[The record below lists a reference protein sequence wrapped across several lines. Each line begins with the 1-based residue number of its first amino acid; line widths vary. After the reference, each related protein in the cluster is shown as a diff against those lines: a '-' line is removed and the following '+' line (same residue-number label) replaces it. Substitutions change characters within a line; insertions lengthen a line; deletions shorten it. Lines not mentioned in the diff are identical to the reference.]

1 MNAVGRIGSY
11 IYRGVGTVSGPFHP
25 FGGAIDIIVVE
36 QPDGTFKS
44 SPWYVRFGKFQGV
57 LKNGR
62 NLIKIDVNGVDSG
75 FNMYLAHTGQ
85 AYFLREVEDVVGEA
99 ENGEVYTLSSG
110 DEAEITRTKSC
121 DDVDKLKIPL
131 KSKSCNYDSAS
142 PRSGNG
148 KIVGKPGIL
157 GFVFGGRTVRESQD
171 CGVSSM
177 ERAEIAAD
185 LLEVNWST
193 NINTRKPVKG
203 KASESLD
210 GKDNGESS
218 TSGIVDGK
226 NEGSSE
232 ILVDSDSILES
243 PLVASPTLRFL
254 DEKEQDFRE
263 SNNVEDYCE
272 ENVSGGVESI
282 VIENGSSEASSM
294 VFSITSEGSGSVD
307 ICVESRTELL
317 AQDSVTGCHVDSKEE
332 LLSAPESVE
341 KVTLGAADQTD
352 LWSIGTSLEGSS
364 NGSPVQDENKITVD
378 YMQFPEGNCEKSQ
391 STTGASVLQPEIEE
405 EQFSFSDLDECKPGG
420 SSSEGLSFP
429 DTVKA
434 DGKEVYDG
442 NEISP
447 ENVVENSS
455 FPDTVKVDGKDS
467 YDENEISPVNVVEN
481 SKTLSE
487 PIDIERENISREDT
501 ERLVESLP
509 IMRIQN
515 NDDMDASPRQPLS
528 QSFDSSSKTSKWD
541 LREDE
546 SSSRGLDANK
556 AAEGS
561 ANLKAFKHVIA
572 NPEVVELSLC
582 KHLLCEGMGAEAAS
596 QAFNSEKLDM
606 EKFAS
611 LGPSILENDKLIVKI
626 GGCYFPWDAAAP
638 IILGVVSFGTTQVFE
653 PKGMIVVDRSEKP
666 ADVLAQESG
675 SWKLWPFS
683 LRRSKNDTEA
693 SSSGDAAA
701 PEEKQEKSPNPVK
714 KTVRALTPTSEQL
727 ASLDLKEGMNSVT
740 FTFSTNIVGTQ
751 QVDARIY
758 LWKWNARIVV
768 SDVDGTITR
777 SDVLGQFMPLVGIDW
792 SQTGVTHLFSA
803 VKENGYQLIFLSARA
818 ISQASVTR
826 QFLVNLKQDGKA
838 LPDGPVVISP
848 DGLFPSLFREVIRR
862 APHEFKIA
870 CLEEIRALF
879 PPEHNPFYAGFG
891 NRDTDEISYLKVGI
905 PRGKIFIINPK
916 GEVAVN
922 RRIDTRS
929 YTNLRTLVNRMFPAT
944 TTSEPED
951 FNTWNFWKLPPPPF
965 M

>member
-57 LKNGR
+57 LKNRR

-85 AYFLREVEDVVGEA
+85 AYFLREVEDVVGES
-99 ENGEVYTLSSG
+99 ESGEVYTLSSG
-110 DEAEITRTKSC
+110 DEAETSKSS
-121 DDVDKLKIPL
+121 DDVVVDKLKIPL
-131 KSKSCNYDSAS
+131 KSRSCNYDSAS
-142 PRSGNG
+142 PRSGNA

-157 GFVFGGRTVRESQD
+157 GFVFGGRSVSQD
-171 CGVSSM
+171 SGVTSM

-185 LLEVNWST
+185 LLEVKWST
-193 NINTRKPVKG
+193 NIDTRKSFKG
-203 KASESLD
+203 KSSDSLD
-210 GKDNGESS
+210 AKDNGETS
-218 TSGIVDGK
+218 TSGKSCVVDGI
-226 NEGSSE
+226 NEGNSE
-232 ILVDSDSILES
+232 ILVDSGSILET

-263 SNNVEDYCE
+263 STNVEDYCE
-272 ENVSGGVESI
+272 ETASSAVV
-282 VIENGSSEASSM
+282 VENGLCESSSM
-294 VFSITSEGSGSVD
+294 VFSITSEGSRNVD
-307 ICVESRTELL
+307 IFVEPRTETL
-317 AQDSVTGCHVDSKEE
+317 AQDSVTGCDLDSKQE
-332 LLSAPESVE
+332 LLGAPESVE
-341 KVTLGAADQTD
+341 IVTLGSADQAD
-352 LWSIGTSLEGSS
+352 LQSTGTSQEGSS
-364 NGSPVQDENKITVD
+364 TGSPVQDENKRTVED
-378 YMQFPEGNCEKSQ
+378 MPFSVGNLKNSQ
-391 STTGASVLQPEIEE
+391 STSGESILQTERED

-420 SSSEGLSFP
+420 SSSGGSSLP
-429 DTVKA
+429 DS
-434 DGKEVYDG
+434 
-442 NEISP
+442 I
-447 ENVVENSS
+447 
-455 FPDTVKVDGKDS
+455 KVDGKQS
-467 YDENEISPVNVVEN
+467 YDKNETSPENGVEN
-481 SKTLSE
+481 SKGLSE
-487 PIDIERENISREDT
+487 PINIERKKDISTDEM
-501 ERLVESLP
+501 ERLVGSLP
-509 IMRIQN
+509 IMRLDN
-515 NDDMDASPRQPLS
+515 NDDMGDCASQPVS
-528 QSFDSSSKTSKWD
+528 QSYDPCFKTSKLD
-541 LREDE
+541 LGENE
-546 SSSRGLDANK
+546 STSGGLDAEK
-556 AAEGS
+556 VAEGS
-561 ANLKAFKHVIA
+561 PNLKAFKHVIA
-572 NPEVVELSLC
+572 NPQVVELSLC
-582 KHLLCEGMGAEAAS
+582 KHLLSEGMGAEAAS
-596 QAFNSEKLDM
+596 QAFNSEKLDI

-611 LGPSILENDKLIVKI
+611 LGPSVLENDKLIVKI

-638 IILGVVSFGTTQVFE
+638 IILGVVSFGTAQVFE
-653 PKGMIVVDRSEKP
+653 PKGMIAVDQNEKP
-666 ADVLAQESG
+666 GDGLAQDSG

-683 LRRSKNDTEA
+683 LRRSRNDTEA
-693 SSSGDAAA
+693 SSSGDAAVT
-701 PEEKQEKSPNPVK
+701 EEKQEKSSPIPVK

-727 ASLDLKEGMNSVT
+727 ASLDLKEGMNTVT
-740 FTFSTNIVGTQ
+740 FTFSTNI
-751 QVDARIY
+751 VDARIY

-826 QFLVNLKQDGKA
+826 QFLINLKQDGKA

-870 CLEEIRALF
+870 CLEEIRGLF
-879 PPEHNPFYAGFG
+879 PSEHNPFYAGFG

-929 YTNLRTLVNRMFPAT
+929 YTNLHALVNGMFPAT
-944 TTSEPED
+944 TSSEPED
-951 FNTWNFWKLPPPPF
+951 FNTWNFWKLPPPS

>member
-62 NLIKIDVNGVDSG
+62 NLIRIDVNGVDSG

-85 AYFLREVEDVVGEA
+85 AYFLREVEDVVGES
-99 ENGEVYTLSSG
+99 ESGEVYTLSSG
-110 DEAEITRTKSC
+110 DEAETTSR
-121 DDVDKLKIPL
+121 DDVVDKVKIPL
-131 KSKSCNYDSAS
+131 KSRSCNYDSPS
-142 PRSGNG
+142 PRTGNG
-148 KIVGKPGIL
+148 KIV
-157 GFVFGGRTVRESQD
+157 ESD
-171 CGVSSM
+171 CGV

-185 LLEVNWST
+185 LLEVKWST
-193 NINTRKPVKG
+193 NIDTRKRGKG
-203 KASESLD
+203 MSSESLD
-210 GKDNGESS
+210 GKDYGESTS
-218 TSGIVDGK
+218 TSGKSCV
-226 NEGSSE
+226 EGSSE
-232 ILVDSDSILES
+232 MIVDSDSILET

-263 SNNVEDYCE
+263 STNVEDYCE
-272 ENVSGGVESI
+272 EDGSSGV
-282 VIENGSSEASSM
+282 VVENGLCEASNM
-294 VFSITSEGSGSVD
+294 VFSVTSEGSGN
-307 ICVESRTELL
+307 VEIFVEPRTEAL
-317 AQDSVTGCHVDSKEE
+317 AEDAVSGSDLDSKQE
-332 LLSAPESVE
+332 LLRAPESVE
-341 KVTLGAADQTD
+341 IATLGSADQAD
-352 LWSIGTSLEGSS
+352 MGSIGTSQEGSS
-364 NGSPVQDENKITVD
+364 TGSPVQDENKITIKD
-378 YMQFPEGNCEKSQ
+378 MHISAGDFEKSQ
-391 STTGASVLQPEIEE
+391 SASGESILQPEIEE

-420 SSSEGLSFP
+420 NSSVGSSSS
-429 DTVKA
+429 
-434 DGKEVYDG
+434 
-442 NEISP
+442 
-447 ENVVENSS
+447 
-455 FPDTVKVDGKDS
+455 DTVKVDGKES
-467 YDENEISPVNVVEN
+467 YDETKTSPEN
-481 SKTLSE
+481 GVDNTMALSE
-487 PIDIERENISREDT
+487 PINIERKKDIFTDEM
-501 ERLVESLP
+501 ERLVGSLP
-509 IMRIQN
+509 IMRLQN
-515 NDDMDASPRQPLS
+515 IDDMDASPSQPLS
-528 QSFDSSSKTSKWD
+528 QSFDPCFNTSKLD

-546 SSSRGLDANK
+546 SSSGGLDAESV
-556 AAEGS
+556 AES
-561 ANLKAFKHVIA
+561 SPKLKAFKHVIA

-582 KHLLCEGMGAEAAS
+582 KHLLSEGMGAEAAS

-611 LGPSILENDKLIVKI
+611 LGPSILENDKLVVKI

-638 IILGVVSFGTTQVFE
+638 IILGVVSFGTAQVFE
-653 PKGMIVVDRSEKP
+653 PKGMIAVDRNEKP
-666 ADVLAQESG
+666 GDVLAQGSG

-683 LRRSKNDTEA
+683 LRRSTKEAEA
-693 SSSGDAAA
+693 SPSGDTAE
-701 PEEKQEKSPNPVK
+701 PEEKQEKSSPRPMK

-727 ASLDLKEGMNSVT
+727 ASLDLKDGMNSVT

-758 LWKWNARIVV
+758 LWKWNSRIVV

-870 CLEEIRALF
+870 CLEEIRGLF

-891 NRDTDEISYLKVGI
+891 NRNTDEISYLKVGI

-929 YTNLRTLVNRMFPAT
+929 YTNLHTLVNRMFPAT
-944 TTSEPED
+944 SSSEPED
-951 FNTWNFWKLPPPPF
+951 FNTWNFWKLPPPSL

>member
-57 LKNGR
+57 LKNRR
-62 NLIKIDVNGVDSG
+62 NLIKIEVNGIDSG

-85 AYFLREVEDVVGEA
+85 AYFLREVEDVIGES
-99 ENGEVYTLSSG
+99 ESGEVYTLSSG
-110 DEAEITRTKSC
+110 DEIETTRAKSC
-121 DDVDKLKIPL
+121 DVDDVDKIKIPL

-157 GFVFGGRTVRESQD
+157 GFVFGGRSVRESKPD
-171 CGVSSM
+171 EVSSM

-185 LLEVNWST
+185 LLDVKWST
-193 NINTRKPVKG
+193 NIDTRKNTKG
-203 KASESLD
+203 KASESCD
-210 GKDNGESS
+210 GE
-218 TSGIVDGK
+218 TSA
-226 NEGSSE
+226 SE
-232 ILVDSDSILES
+232 ASVVDSDSILET
-243 PLVASPTLRFL
+243 PLVASPTLQFL
-254 DEKEQDFRE
+254 DKKEQDFRE
-263 SNNVEDYCE
+263 SSNVEDYCE
-272 ENVSGGVESI
+272 ENSLLV
-282 VIENGSSEASSM
+282 ENGSCEAA
-294 VFSITSEGSGSVD
+294 FSVTSEGSGEVD
-307 ICVESRTELL
+307 ICVEAMTVETRIEK
-317 AQDSVTGCHVDSKEE
+317 QDSVTKCDLDSKQE
-332 LLSAPESVE
+332 LLCAPESLESVAMG
-341 KVTLGAADQTD
+341 LADQAD
-352 LWSIGTSLEGSS
+352 LGNVDTSQEGNSTS
-364 NGSPVQDENKITVD
+364 SPVHDESKTTMEDIRLS
-378 YMQFPEGNCEKSQ
+378 EGEFGMSL
-391 STTGASVLQPEIEE
+391 STSGASAPQEEMEE
-405 EQFSFSDLDECKPGG
+405 EQFSFSDLGECKPDGSSGG
-420 SSSEGLSFP
+420 SSFP

-434 DGKEVYDG
+434 DGKD
-442 NEISP
+442 IC
-447 ENVVENSS
+447 
-455 FPDTVKVDGKDS
+455 
-467 YDENEISPVNVVEN
+467 DENETSAENGVED
-481 SKTLSE
+481 SKGLSV
-487 PIDIERENISREDT
+487 PIDIERRKDISGEEM

-509 IMRIQN
+509 IMRLH
-515 NDDMDASPRQPLS
+515 NDDDLGATPCQPLS
-528 QSFDSSSKTSKWD
+528 QSFDPCSNTSKWE

-546 SSSRGLDANK
+546 SSSRALDTENVAD
-556 AAEGS
+556 GIP
-561 ANLKAFKHVIA
+561 NLKAFKHVIA

-582 KHLLCEGMGAEAAS
+582 KHLLREGMGAEAAS
-596 QAFNSEKLDM
+596 QAFDSGKLDM
-606 EKFAS
+606 EKFSS
-611 LGPSILENDKLIVKI
+611 LGPLVLENDKLIVKI

-638 IILGVVSFGTTQVFE
+638 IILGVVSFGSTQVFE
-653 PKGMIVVDRSEKP
+653 PKGLIAVDRNEKLG
-666 ADVLAQESG
+666 DVSAPGGG
-675 SWKLWPFS
+675 SWKLWPFG
-683 LRRSKNDTEA
+683 RSRNDGEA
-693 SSSGDAAA
+693 SSKDVAE
-701 PEEKQEKSPNPVK
+701 PEEKQEISSPRPVK

-727 ASLDLKEGMNSVT
+727 ASLDLKDGMNSVT

-862 APHEFKIA
+862 APHEFKIS

-905 PRGKIFIINPK
+905 PRGKIFTINPK

-922 RRIDTRS
+922 RRVDTRS
-929 YTNLRTLVNRMFPAT
+929 YTNLHALVNGMFPAT
-944 TTSEPED
+944 TTSSERED
-951 FNTWNFWKLPPPPF
+951 FNTWNFWKLPPPSF

>member
-57 LKNGR
+57 LKNR
-62 NLIKIDVNGVDSG
+62 SNLIKIEVNGVDSG

-85 AYFLREVEDVVGEA
+85 AYFLREVEDVIGES
-99 ENGEVYTLSSG
+99 ESGEVYTLSSG
-110 DEAEITRTKSC
+110 DETETTTRKSSC
-121 DDVDKLKIPL
+121 DDDDVDKIKIKIPL

-157 GFVFGGRTVRESQD
+157 GFVFGGRSVRETRLEEDGDRSR
-171 CGVSSM
+171 

-185 LLEVNWST
+185 LLDVKWST
-193 NINTRKPVKG
+193 NIDTRKCKKG
-203 KASESLD
+203 KEASSGSLD
-210 GKDNGESS
+210 GGESS
-218 TSGIVDGK
+218 VVDGSNK
-226 NEGSSE
+226 GSLE
-232 ILVDSDSILES
+232 PLVDSDSILET
-243 PLVASPTLRFL
+243 PLVASPTLQYL

-263 SNNVEDYCE
+263 NNNVDDYCE
-272 ENVSGGVESI
+272 ENASSGVVESL
-282 VIENGSSEASSM
+282 VVENGSCEASTTI
-294 VFSITSEGSGSVD
+294 FSFASEGSGKVD
-307 ICVESRTELL
+307 LCVEHMTVDTTTTTEPV
-317 AQDSVTGCHVDSKEE
+317 AQDSVTGCDLDFKEE
-332 LLSAPESVE
+332 VSSVLDSVE
-341 KVTLGAADQTD
+341 DVTLCSADQAA
-352 LWSIGTSLEGSS
+352 LRSRSIDTSQEGSS
-364 NGSPVQDENKITVD
+364 SGSPVQDESKITVED
-378 YMQFPEGNCEKSQ
+378 MHFSAGSLEKSQ
-391 STTGASVLQPEIEE
+391 SISGASILQQEMEE
-405 EQFSFSDLDECKPGG
+405 EQFSFSDLDECKPGRSSSGG
-420 SSSEGLSFP
+420 SSVP
-429 DTVKA
+429 DTGKA
-434 DGKEVYDG
+434 DGKEIHDE
-442 NEISP
+442 NETSP
-447 ENVVENSS
+447 EN
-455 FPDTVKVDGKDS
+455 G
-467 YDENEISPVNVVEN
+467 VEN
-481 SKTLSE
+481 SKVLSE
-487 PIDIERENISREDT
+487 PIEIERKKETSGEEM

-509 IMRIQN
+509 IMRLHS
-515 NDDMDASPRQPLS
+515 NDDIEASPCQPLS
-528 QSFDSSSKTSKWD
+528 QSFDPCSSTLKWD

-546 SSSRGLDANK
+546 SISGVLDAENV
-556 AAEGS
+556 AHGS
-561 ANLKAFKHVIA
+561 PNLKAFKHVVA

-582 KHLLCEGMGAEAAS
+582 KHLLSEGMGTEAAS

-638 IILGVVSFGTTQVFE
+638 IILGLVSFGTDQVFE
-653 PKGMIVVDRSEKP
+653 PKGMIAVDQNEKP
-666 ADVLAQESG
+666 GDVLAPGSG
-675 SWKLWPFS
+675 GWNLWPFP
-683 LRRSKNDTEA
+683 LRRSRNDTEA
-693 SSSGDAAA
+693 SSKDAPE
-701 PEEKQEKSPNPVK
+701 PEEKQEKSPRPVK

-727 ASLDLKEGMNSVT
+727 ASLDLKDGMNTVT

-758 LWKWNARIVV
+758 LWKWNARIVI

-803 VKENGYQLIFLSARA
+803 VKENGYQLMFLSARA

-862 APHEFKIA
+862 APHEFKIS

-905 PRGKIFIINPK
+905 PRGKIFTINPK

-922 RRIDTRS
+922 RRVDTRS
-929 YTNLRTLVNRMFPAT
+929 YTNLHALVNGMFPAT
-944 TTSEPED
+944 TTSSERED

>member
-1 MNAVGRIGSY
+1 MDAVGRIGSY

-36 QPDGTFKS
+36 QPDGSFKS

-57 LKNGR
+57 LKNRR

-85 AYFLREVEDVVGEA
+85 AYFLREVEDVVGES
-99 ENGEVYTLSSG
+99 ESGEVYTLSSG
-110 DEAEITRTKSC
+110 DEAETSKSR
-121 DDVDKLKIPL
+121 DDVVDKLKIPL
-131 KSKSCNYDSAS
+131 KSRSCNYDSAS

-157 GFVFGGRTVRESQD
+157 GFVFGGRSVRESQD
-171 CGVSSM
+171 SGVTSM

-185 LLEVNWST
+185 LLEVKWST
-193 NINTRKPVKG
+193 NIDTRKSVKG
-203 KASESLD
+203 RSSESLD
-210 GKDNGESS
+210 EKDNGETS
-218 TSGIVDGK
+218 TSGKSCVVDER

-232 ILVDSDSILES
+232 MLVDSDSILET

-263 SNNVEDYCE
+263 STNVEDYCE
-272 ENVSGGVESI
+272 ETASSAVV
-282 VIENGSSEASSM
+282 VENGLCESSSM
-294 VFSITSEGSGSVD
+294 VFSITSEGSGNVD
-307 ICVESRTELL
+307 IFVEPRTEPL
-317 AQDSVTGCHVDSKEE
+317 AQDSVTGCDLDSKQE
-332 LLSAPESVE
+332 LLGAPESVE
-341 KVTLGAADQTD
+341 IVTLSSVDQADLQ
-352 LWSIGTSLEGSS
+352 SISSSQEGSS
-364 NGSPVQDENKITVD
+364 TGSPVQAENKITEED
-378 YMQFPEGNCEKSQ
+378 MQFSVENLKESQ
-391 STTGASVLQPEIEE
+391 SSSGENILHPEREE
-405 EQFSFSDLDECKPGG
+405 EQFSFSDFDECKLGG
-420 SSSEGLSFP
+420 SSSGESSLP
-429 DTVKA
+429 DTMKVNGRESH
-434 DGKEVYDG
+434 DE

-447 ENVVENSS
+447 EN
-455 FPDTVKVDGKDS
+455 GG
-467 YDENEISPVNVVEN
+467 EIS
-481 SKTLSE
+481 KGLSE
-487 PIDIERENISREDT
+487 PISIERKKDISTDEM
-501 ERLVESLP
+501 ERLVGSLP
-509 IMRIQN
+509 IMRLDSN
-515 NDDMDASPRQPLS
+515 NDMDACPSQPLS
-528 QSFDSSSKTSKWD
+528 QSFDPCFKTSKLD
-541 LREDE
+541 LRENE
-546 SSSRGLDANK
+546 SSSGGLDAEK
-556 AAEGS
+556 VADGS
-561 ANLKAFKHVIA
+561 PNLKAFKHVIA

-582 KHLLCEGMGAEAAS
+582 KHLLSEGMGAEAAL

-611 LGPSILENDKLIVKI
+611 LGPSILENDKLIVKV

-638 IILGVVSFGTTQVFE
+638 IILGVVSFGTAQVFE
-653 PKGMIVVDRSEKP
+653 PKGMIAVDRNLKP
-666 ADVLAQESG
+666 GDGLAQGSG

-683 LRRSKNDTEA
+683 LRRSRNDTEA
-693 SSSGDAAA
+693 SSSGDAAE
-701 PEEKQEKSPNPVK
+701 PEEKQEKLSPQPVK

-727 ASLDLKEGMNSVT
+727 ASLDLKDGMNSVT
-740 FTFSTNIVGTQ
+740 FTFSTNI
-751 QVDARIY
+751 VDARIY

-929 YTNLRTLVNRMFPAT
+929 YTNLHALVNGMFPAT
-944 TTSEPED
+944 TSSERED
-951 FNTWNFWKLPPPPF
+951 FNTWNFWKLPSPTF

>member
-1 MNAVGRIGSY
+1 MGRLN
-11 IYRGVGTVSGPFHP
+11 R
-25 FGGAIDIIVVE
+25 
-36 QPDGTFKS
+36 
-44 SPWYVRFGKFQGV
+44 
-57 LKNGR
+57 L
-62 NLIKIDVNGVDSG
+62 L
-75 FNMYLAHTGQ
+75 GQ
-85 AYFLREVEDVVGEA
+85 AYFLREVEDVVGES
-99 ENGEVYTLSSG
+99 ESGEVYTLSSG
-110 DEAEITRTKSC
+110 DEAETSKSR
-121 DDVDKLKIPL
+121 DDVVDKLKIPL
-131 KSKSCNYDSAS
+131 KSRSCNYDSAS

-157 GFVFGGRTVRESQD
+157 GFVFGGRSVRESQD
-171 CGVSSM
+171 SGVTSM

-185 LLEVNWST
+185 LLEVKWST
-193 NINTRKPVKG
+193 NIDTRKSVKG
-203 KASESLD
+203 RSSESLD
-210 GKDNGESS
+210 EKDNGETS
-218 TSGIVDGK
+218 TSGKSCVVDER

-232 ILVDSDSILES
+232 MLVDSDSILET

-263 SNNVEDYCE
+263 STNVEDYCE
-272 ENVSGGVESI
+272 ETASSAVV
-282 VIENGSSEASSM
+282 VENGLCESSSM
-294 VFSITSEGSGSVD
+294 VFSITSEGSGNVD
-307 ICVESRTELL
+307 IFVEPRTEPL
-317 AQDSVTGCHVDSKEE
+317 AQDSVTGCDLDSKQE
-332 LLSAPESVE
+332 LLGAPESVE
-341 KVTLGAADQTD
+341 IVTLSSVDQADLQ
-352 LWSIGTSLEGSS
+352 SISSSQEGSS
-364 NGSPVQDENKITVD
+364 TGSPVQAENKITEED
-378 YMQFPEGNCEKSQ
+378 MQFSVENLKESQ
-391 STTGASVLQPEIEE
+391 SSSGENILHPEREE
-405 EQFSFSDLDECKPGG
+405 EQFSFSDFDECKLGG
-420 SSSEGLSFP
+420 SSSGESSLP
-429 DTVKA
+429 DTMKVNGRESH
-434 DGKEVYDG
+434 DE

-447 ENVVENSS
+447 EN
-455 FPDTVKVDGKDS
+455 GG
-467 YDENEISPVNVVEN
+467 EIS
-481 SKTLSE
+481 KGLSE
-487 PIDIERENISREDT
+487 PISIERKKDISTDEM
-501 ERLVESLP
+501 ERLVGSLP
-509 IMRIQN
+509 IMRLDSN
-515 NDDMDASPRQPLS
+515 NDMDACPSQPLS
-528 QSFDSSSKTSKWD
+528 QSFDPCFKTSKLD
-541 LREDE
+541 LRENE
-546 SSSRGLDANK
+546 SSSGGLDAEK
-556 AAEGS
+556 VADGS
-561 ANLKAFKHVIA
+561 PNLKAFKHVIA

-582 KHLLCEGMGAEAAS
+582 KHLLSEGMGAEAAL

-611 LGPSILENDKLIVKI
+611 LGPSILENDKLIVKV

-638 IILGVVSFGTTQVFE
+638 IILGVVSFGTAQVFE
-653 PKGMIVVDRSEKP
+653 PKGMIAVDRNLKP
-666 ADVLAQESG
+666 GDGLAQGSG

-683 LRRSKNDTEA
+683 LRRSRNDTEA
-693 SSSGDAAA
+693 SSSGDAAE
-701 PEEKQEKSPNPVK
+701 PEEKQEKLSPQPVK

-727 ASLDLKEGMNSVT
+727 ASLDLKDGMNSVT

-929 YTNLRTLVNRMFPAT
+929 YTNLHALVNGMFPAT
-944 TTSEPED
+944 TSSERED
-951 FNTWNFWKLPPPPF
+951 FNTWNFWKLPSPTF

>member
-57 LKNGR
+57 LKNRR

-85 AYFLREVEDVVGEA
+85 AYFLREVEDVVGES
-99 ENGEVYTLSSG
+99 ESGEVYTLSSG
-110 DEAEITRTKSC
+110 DEAETSKSS
-121 DDVDKLKIPL
+121 DDVVVDKRKIPL

-142 PRSGNG
+142 PRSGNA

-157 GFVFGGRTVRESQD
+157 GFVFGGRSVSQD
-171 CGVSSM
+171 SGVTSM

-185 LLEVNWST
+185 LLEVKWST
-193 NINTRKPVKG
+193 NIDTRKSFKG
-203 KASESLD
+203 KSSDSLD
-210 GKDNGESS
+210 GKGNGETG
-218 TSGIVDGK
+218 TSGKSCVVDGI
-226 NEGSSE
+226 NEGNSE
-232 ILVDSDSILES
+232 ILVDSDSILET

-254 DEKEQDFRE
+254 DEKEQNFRE
-263 SNNVEDYCE
+263 STNVEDYCE
-272 ENVSGGVESI
+272 ENASTSAVV
-282 VIENGSSEASSM
+282 VENGLCESSSM
-294 VFSITSEGSGSVD
+294 VFSITSEGSGNVD
-307 ICVESRTELL
+307 IFVEPRTETL
-317 AQDSVTGCHVDSKEE
+317 AQDSVTGCDLDSKQE
-332 LLSAPESVE
+332 LLGAPESVE
-341 KVTLGAADQTD
+341 NVTLGSADQAD
-352 LWSIGTSLEGSS
+352 LQSIGTSQEGSS
-364 NGSPVQDENKITVD
+364 TGSPVQDENKSTVED
-378 YMQFPEGNCEKSQ
+378 KPFSVGNLKKSQ
-391 STTGASVLQPEIEE
+391 STSGESILQTERED
-405 EQFSFSDLDECKPGG
+405 EQFSFSDLDECKPGRSSSGG
-420 SSSEGLSFP
+420 SSL
-429 DTVKA
+429 
-434 DGKEVYDG
+434 
-442 NEISP
+442 
-447 ENVVENSS
+447 
-455 FPDTVKVDGKDS
+455 PDTVKVDGKES
-467 YDENEISPVNVVEN
+467 YVENKIGPENGVEN
-481 SKTLSE
+481 SKGLSE
-487 PIDIERENISREDT
+487 PINIERKKDIATDEM
-501 ERLVESLP
+501 ERLVGSLP
-509 IMRIQN
+509 IMRLDN
-515 NDDMDASPRQPLS
+515 NDDMGDCASQPVS
-528 QSFDSSSKTSKWD
+528 QSYDPCFKTSKLD
-541 LREDE
+541 LGENE
-546 SSSRGLDANK
+546 SSSGGLDAEK
-556 AAEGS
+556 VAEGGP
-561 ANLKAFKHVIA
+561 NLKAFKHVIA
-572 NPEVVELSLC
+572 NPQVVELSLC
-582 KHLLCEGMGAEAAS
+582 KHLLSEGMGAEAAS
-596 QAFNSEKLDM
+596 QAFNSEKLDI

-638 IILGVVSFGTTQVFE
+638 IILGVVSFGTAQVFE
-653 PKGMIVVDRSEKP
+653 PKGMIAVDQNEKP
-666 ADVLAQESG
+666 GDGLAQDSG
-675 SWKLWPFS
+675 SWKIWPFS
-683 LRRSKNDTEA
+683 LRRSRNDTEA
-693 SSSGDAAA
+693 SSSGDAAVT
-701 PEEKQEKSPNPVK
+701 EEKQEKSSPIPVI

-727 ASLDLKEGMNSVT
+727 ASLDLKEGMNTVT
-740 FTFSTNIVGTQ
+740 FTFSTNI
-751 QVDARIY
+751 VDARIY

-826 QFLVNLKQDGKA
+826 QFLINLKQDGKA

-870 CLEEIRALF
+870 CLEEIRGLF

-929 YTNLRTLVNRMFPAT
+929 YTNLHALVNGMFPAT
-944 TTSEPED
+944 TSSEPED
-951 FNTWNFWKLPPPPF
+951 FNTWNFWKLPPPS

>member
-57 LKNGR
+57 LKNRR

-85 AYFLREVEDVVGEA
+85 AYFLREVEDVVGES
-99 ENGEVYTLSSG
+99 ESGEVYTLSSG
-110 DEAEITRTKSC
+110 DEAETTSKMG
-121 DDVDKLKIPL
+121 DDVVDKVKIPL
-131 KSKSCNYDSAS
+131 KSRSCNYDSPS

-157 GFVFGGRTVRESQD
+157 GFVFGGRSVRESQD
-171 CGVSSM
+171 GGVSSI

-185 LLEVNWST
+185 LLDVKWST
-193 NINTRKPVKG
+193 NIDTRKCGKG
-203 KASESLD
+203 KSSESLD
-210 GKDNGESS
+210 GKGSGESS
-218 TSGIVDGK
+218 TSGKSCVV
-226 NEGSSE
+226 GSSE
-232 ILVDSDSILES
+232 ILVDSDSILET

-263 SNNVEDYCE
+263 STNVEDYCE
-272 ENVSGGVESI
+272 ENVSSGV
-282 VIENGSSEASSM
+282 VENGLCEASSM
-294 VFSITSEGSGSVD
+294 GFSVTSEGSGN
-307 ICVESRTELL
+307 VEIFVEPRTETL
-317 AQDSVTGCHVDSKEE
+317 AQDSVTGCDLDSKQD

-341 KVTLGAADQTD
+341 IVTVGSADQAD
-352 LWSIGTSLEGSS
+352 LGSIGTSQEGSS
-364 NGSPVQDENKITVD
+364 TGSPGRDENKITIND
-378 YMQFPEGNCEKSQ
+378 MHISAGDFEKSQ
-391 STTGASVLQPEIEE
+391 SASGESILQPEIEE
-405 EQFSFSDLDECKPGG
+405 EQFSFSDLDEGKPGGNSSGG
-420 SSSEGLSFP
+420 SSSR
-429 DTVKA
+429 
-434 DGKEVYDG
+434 
-442 NEISP
+442 
-447 ENVVENSS
+447 
-455 FPDTVKVDGKDS
+455 DTVKVDGKES
-467 YDENEISPVNVVEN
+467 YDEIETSPEKGLVVEN
-481 SKTLSE
+481 SMTLSE
-487 PIDIERENISREDT
+487 PINIERKKDISTDEM
-501 ERLVESLP
+501 ERLVGSLP
-509 IMRIQN
+509 IMRHQN
-515 NDDMDASPRQPLS
+515 NDDMDASPSQPLS
-528 QSFDSSSKTSKWD
+528 QSFDPCFNTSKLD

-546 SSSRGLDANK
+546 SSSGDLNAENV
-556 AAEGS
+556 AEGS
-561 ANLKAFKHVIA
+561 PKLKAFNHVIA

-582 KHLLCEGMGAEAAS
+582 KHLLSEGMGAEAAS

-611 LGPSILENDKLIVKI
+611 LGPSVMENDKLIVKI

-638 IILGVVSFGTTQVFE
+638 IILGVVSFGTAQVFE
-653 PKGMIVVDRSEKP
+653 PKGMIAVDRNEKP
-666 ADVLAQESG
+666 GDVLAQGSG

-683 LRRSKNDTEA
+683 LRRSRNDTEA
-693 SSSGDAAA
+693 SSSGDTAE
-701 PEEKQEKSPNPVK
+701 PEEKQEKLSPRPVK

-758 LWKWNARIVV
+758 LWKWNSRIVV

-929 YTNLRTLVNRMFPAT
+929 YTNLHALVNGMFPAT
-944 TTSEPED
+944 TSSEPED
-951 FNTWNFWKLPPPPF
+951 FNTWNFWKLPPPSF